1 MKTASLMNE
10 FREMFPQHG
19 EFTLSPDQSVSTA
32 VKEHD
37 VPNKPGAYVI
47 SSVTPSRTEV
57 VYIGKSGTVN
67 KDGSW
72 KNQGLRKRLTKKQDN
87 ESRSVFFK
95 RYMEKHSLLGLH
107 FEWFVTFGSESEVLP
122 IFAEAQ
128 LLQAFFCEHQRLPHL
143 NACA

>member
-19 EFTLSPDQSVSTA
+19 EFTLSRDQSISTT

-57 VYIGKSGTVN
+57 VYIGKSGTVIT
-67 KDGSW
+67 DGSW
-72 KNQGLRKRLTKKQDN
+72 KNQGLRKRLTKKQGN

-95 RYMEKHSLLGLH
+95 RYMEKHSLAGLH

-122 IFAEAQ
+122 IASTS
-128 LLQAFFCEHQRLPHL
+128 AFLI
-143 NACA
+143 